1 MSRTNYGAGGVATPC
16 LRNGAFESLYMMNFP
31 GVQSPGGAATVRDAT
46 FAGAAFDGAVTAVTL
61 VGKLGDYAADGAVT
75 VDGALVAG
83 PLKATA

>member
-16 LRNGAFESLYMMNFP
+16 LRNGAFESLYMTSFP

-61 VGKLGDYAADGAVT
+61 VGKLGDYAADGEVAT
-75 VDGALVAG
+75 VAG
-83 PLKATA
+83 PLKTTA